1 MWGTSR
7 WARQASASAWWLCL
21 QALAAKHIW
30 TRKTNFSRQLS
41 SCTHN
46 WPVFQNTCVPSSSSP
61 TTRCLLKLHWF
72 RSNTQQA
79 QHYLTHAAIPDGVKE
94 GANALIPP
102 QVYFLSWQ
110 SLEVIFLLLFFMP
123 NSPLDSVFS
132 CDCTCLALKP
142 HKWLSFKAFC
152 GTALCSLS
160 ADWGRGTIS
169 FGLDQTVL
177 GHVSA
182 KLRSSNLLKHPLYG
196 THFLS
201 LITLFSLIFAF
212 PVAMYLKAH
221 LSLCQP
227 TVISVLRT
235 KSHDVFLFKFLSQS
249 PSYKL
254 IWSLLNT
261 KFPFSQNYGK
271 LFLLSGNN

>member
-1 MWGTSR
+1 MWGTSY
-7 WARQASASAWWLCL
+7 WARQASAWAWWLCL
-21 QALAAKHIW
+21 QALAVKHIW

-46 WPVFQNTCVPSSSSP
+46 WHSPVFLPLLLPPQDTCWNCTGSDQTLSKPNTTWHIQLSQS
-61 TTRCLLKLHWF
+61 
-72 RSNTQQA
+72 
-79 QHYLTHAAIPDGVKE
+79 KE

-110 SLEVIFLLLFFMP
+110 FGGFFLKLFMP
-123 NSPLDSVFS
+123 NSPCDGVFS
-132 CDCTCLALKP
+132 CDSTCLALKTS
-142 HKWLSFKAFC
+142 KSLSFKALC
-152 GTALCSLS
+152 GTALCGLS

-177 GHVSA
+177 GHVFA

-196 THFLS
+196 IHFLS

-227 TVISVLRT
+227 TAISVLRT
-235 KSHDVFLFKFLSQS
+235 KSHDVFLF
-249 PSYKL
+249 
-254 IWSLLNT
+254 
-261 KFPFSQNYGK
+261 
-271 LFLLSGNN
+271 